1 MKPLSKILFGCL
13 IVGGLTMA
21 TQSASKL
28 EKATFAGGCFWCM
41 EPPFE
46 QLKGVSTVT
55 AGYTGG
61 HVPNPTYEQVC
72 TGTTGHAEAVQV
84 EYDPTQVTYDQLLEV
99 FWRNIDPTQSDGQF
113 ADQGTQYRTS
123 IFYHN
128 EEQKKLAEASK
139 AKLEAT
145 KKFSEP
151 IVTEIVAAMPFY
163 RAEDYHQG
171 YARTNAFRYGLYRQG
186 SGRAGY
192 LKKTWGADH

>member
-1 MKPLSKILFGCL
+1 M
-13 IVGGLTMA
+13 TA
-21 TQSASKL
+21 QSEPKL

-61 HVPNPTYEQVC
+61 HVVNPTYEQVSA
-72 TGTTGHAEAVQV
+72 GDTGHAEAVQV
-84 EYDPTQVTYDQLLEV
+84 EYDPTQVTYEQLLEV
-99 FWRNIDPTQSDGQF
+99 FWRNIDPTQVEGQF
-113 ADQGTQYRTS
+113 ADHGTQYRTS

-128 EEQKKLAEASK
+128 AEQKKLAEASK

-145 KKFSEP
+145 KKFPEP
-151 IVTEIVAAMPFY
+151 IVTEIVAAAPFY
-163 RAEDYHQG
+163 RAEEYHQG
-171 YARTNAFRYGLYRQG
+171 YARQKNAFLATDFTGRDRA
-186 SGRAGY
+186 RAGY

>member
-1 MKPLSKILFGCL
+1 MKRWTRIFGL
-13 IVGGLTMA
+13 LMLGGMTM
-21 TQSASKL
+21 TVQSAPKL

-61 HVPNPTYEQVC
+61 HVQNPTYEDVSS
-72 TGTTGHAEAVQV
+72 GSTGHAEAVQV
-84 EYDPTQVTYDQLLEV
+84 EYDPTQVTYEQLLEV
-99 FWRNIDPTQSDGQF
+99 FWRNIDPTQVEGQF
-113 ADQGTQYRTS
+113 ADHGSQYRTS

-128 EEQKKLAEASK
+128 DVQKKLAEDSK
-139 AKLEAT
+139 AHLEKT
-145 KKFSEP
+145 KKFPEP
-151 IVTEIVAAMPFY
+151 IVTEVVPATAFY

-171 YARTNAFRYGLYRQG
+171 YARKNAFHYGLYRQG
-186 SGRAGY
+186 SGRGSY

>member
-1 MKPLSKILFGCL
+1 
-13 IVGGLTMA
+13 
-21 TQSASKL
+21 
-28 EKATFAGGCFWCM
+28 M

-46 QLKGVSTVT
+46 QLKGVASVT

-84 EYDPTQVTYDQLLEV
+84 EYDPAQVTYDQLLEV
-99 FWRNIDPTQSDGQF
+99 FWRNIDPTQQDGQF
-113 ADQGTQYRTS
+113 ADHGTQYRTS

-128 EEQKKLAEASK
+128 DEQKKLAEASK
-139 AKLEAT
+139 AQLEAS
-145 KKFSEP
+145 KKFPEP
-151 IVTEIVAAMPFY
+151 IVTEIVPAETFY
-163 RAEDYHQG
+163 RAEEYHQG
-171 YARTNAFRYGLYRQG
+171 YARQNAFRYGLYRQG